1 MKNSKK
7 IFGLVALMILCGT
20 GEIKAYEEVI
30 PNRYK
35 GLWKRIKDEN
45 ITLNG
50 ETHNKEYVNGGLMLR
65 IEGNSNVSIK
75 NGLKFDIKSSI
86 PNEIVDDRDTSNVID
101 GIKIVGTDSGAPTDK
116 GR

>member
-7 IFGLVALMILCGT
+7 VFGLVALMILCGT

-101 GIKIVGTDSGAPTDK
+101 GIKIVGTDS
-116 GR
+116 